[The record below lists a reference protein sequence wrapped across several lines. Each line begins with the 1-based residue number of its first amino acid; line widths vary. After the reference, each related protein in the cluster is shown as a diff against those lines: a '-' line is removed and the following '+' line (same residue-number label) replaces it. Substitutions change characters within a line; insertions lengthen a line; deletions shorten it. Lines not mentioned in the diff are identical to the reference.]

1 MISIYHTPKGWMFC
15 LLKESAYYSSLG
27 DVMDAAYA
35 AEDRAANYACIPQG
49 RDGACD
55 YCRSA
60 KGCSVLG
67 ACQGSA

>member
-35 AEDRAANYACIPQG
+35 AENRAANYACIPQG
-49 RDGACD
+49 RDDACD

-60 KGCSVLG
+60 KGC
-67 ACQGSA
+67 

>member
-35 AEDRAANYACIPQG
+35 SREQG
-49 RDGACD
+49 GKLCLHTSGTR
-55 YCRSA
+55 
-60 KGCSVLG
+60 
-67 ACQGSA
+67 